1 MNEGTLLRFRY
12 DRVLSLYIYKTD
24 NVSIQDAKGFH
35 VFTSHKSKS
44 TLGMNFFECK
54 SGEYISALLICDG
67 ELHCVNDS
75 SDEVNCDNM
84 KK

>member
-1 MNEGTLLRFRY
+1 MSQSRTQKDSMFLR
-12 DRVLSLYIYKTD
+12 L
-24 NVSIQDAKGFH
+24 
-35 VFTSHKSKS
+35 TSQKAHW
-44 TLGMNFFECK
+44 GMNFFECK

-67 ELHCVNDS
+67 ELHYVNDS